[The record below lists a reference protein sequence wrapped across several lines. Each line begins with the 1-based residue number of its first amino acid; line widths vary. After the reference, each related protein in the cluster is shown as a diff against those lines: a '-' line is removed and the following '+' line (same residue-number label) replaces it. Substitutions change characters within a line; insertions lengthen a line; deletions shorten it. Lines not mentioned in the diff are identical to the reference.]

1 VPELSLEIVE
11 GAGAGRMVTLAG
23 PVTVGR
29 AGDADLVLADELI
42 SRHHAQ
48 ITPSGSGA
56 VVEDLG
62 SRNGTFVNGEAV
74 HGPTHLTP
82 GDQLQLG
89 VTLIELRSATQI
101 AERPS
106 AVHRVPPPLAV
117 PPRSPDYLAGTD
129 LDQGPAPRAAEVAG
143 RDARAAGS
151 TDPRFADPADPRAAV
166 AADPRAAVAA
176 DPRAAGGAGA
186 QGLAAPDPVALGP
199 ATPGRVRHE
208 LDPLLDSR
216 TKGKARTAPLALFV
230 LVALVVII
238 YLATSR

>member
-11 GAGAGRMVTLAG
+11 GAGAGLMVGLAG

-29 AGDADLVLADELI
+29 GRDADLVLTDELV

-48 ITPSGSGA
+48 VTPTRSGA

-62 SRNGTFVNGEAV
+62 SRNGTFVNGEAIP
-74 HGPTHLTP
+74 GPTHLTP

-89 VTLIELRSATQI
+89 VTLVELRSATQI

-117 PPRSPDYLAGTD
+117 PPRTPDYLAGTD
-129 LDQGPAPRAAEVAG
+129 PDAGPDRL
-143 RDARAAGS
+143 AAG
-151 TDPRFADPADPRAAV
+151 AA
-166 AADPRAAVAA
+166 
-176 DPRAAGGAGA
+176 
-186 QGLAAPDPVALGP
+186 GP
-199 ATPGRVRHE
+199 ATPDPATPDPATPGPPSPVPGGRPGHE
-208 LDPLLDSR
+208 LEPLLDSR

-238 YLATSR
+238 YLATAR

>member
-11 GAGAGRMVTLAG
+11 GAGAGRMVALTG

-29 AGDADLVLADELI
+29 AGDADLVLADELV

-48 ITPSGSGA
+48 IAPSGSGA

-62 SRNGTFVNGEAV
+62 SRNGTYVNGEAV

-82 GDQLQLG
+82 GDQLQVG
-89 VTLIELRSATQI
+89 VTLVELRSTTQI

-117 PPRSPDYLAGTD
+117 PPRPPDYLAGTD
-129 LDQGPAPRAAEVAG
+129 PDEAPAPAGPGRQAAPG
-143 RDARAAGS
+143 
-151 TDPRFADPADPRAAV
+151 
-166 AADPRAAVAA
+166 
-176 DPRAAGGAGA
+176 PRAAGGPGA
-186 QGLAAPDPVALGP
+186 QGPAAPHPGAHDPAALGP
-199 ATPGRVRHE
+199 GGRPRHE

>member
-11 GAGAGRMVTLAG
+11 GAGAGLMVGLAG

-29 AGDADLVLADELI
+29 GRDADLVLTDELV

-48 ITPSGSGA
+48 VTPTRSGA

-62 SRNGTFVNGEAV
+62 SRNGTFVNGEAIP
-74 HGPTHLTP
+74 GPTHLTP

-89 VTLIELRSATQI
+89 VTLVELRSATQI

-117 PPRSPDYLAGTD
+117 PPRTPDDLAGTD
-129 LDQGPAPRAAEVAG
+129 PDTGPDRL
-143 RDARAAGS
+143 AAG
-151 TDPRFADPADPRAAV
+151 AA
-166 AADPRAAVAA
+166 
-176 DPRAAGGAGA
+176 
-186 QGLAAPDPVALGP
+186 GP
-199 ATPGRVRHE
+199 ATPDPATPDPAIPGPPSPVPGGRLGHE
-208 LDPLLDSR
+208 LEPLLDSR

-238 YLATSR
+238 YLATAR

>member
-11 GAGAGRMVTLAG
+11 GTGAGRMVALAG

-29 AGDADLVLADELI
+29 AGDADLVLADELV
-42 SRHHAQ
+42 SRHHAR

-56 VVEDLG
+56 IVEDLG

-74 HGPTHLTP
+74 PGPTHLTP

-89 VTLIELRSATQI
+89 VTLVELRSAIQI

-117 PPRSPDYLAGTD
+117 PPRTPDYLAGADPDET
-129 LDQGPAPRAAEVAG
+129 PAPVDGSG
-143 RDARAAGS
+143 REARAASGP
-151 TDPRFADPADPRAAV
+151 DPRVADPADPRASGLAE
-166 AADPRAAVAA
+166 PGRAAA
-176 DPRAAGGAGA
+176 PGP
-186 QGLAAPDPVALGP
+186 AAPDPG
-199 ATPGRVRHE
+199 GRPRHE
-208 LDPLLDSR
+208 LEPLLDSR

>member
-1 VPELSLEIVE
+1 
-11 GAGAGRMVTLAG
+11 M
-23 PVTVGR
+23 TVGR
-29 AGDADLVLADELI
+29 AGDADLVLADELV

-48 ITPSGSGA
+48 LTPSGSGA

-74 HGPTHLTP
+74 HGPTHLIP
-82 GDQLQLG
+82 GDQLQVG
-89 VTLIELRSATQI
+89 VTLVELRSPIQI

-117 PPRSPDYLAGTD
+117 PSRTPDYLAGTD
-129 LDQGPAPRAAEVAG
+129 PDEASRPRGGSSHNPPPAGGIDPGPRAARG
-143 RDARAAGS
+143 L
-151 TDPRFADPADPRAAV
+151 
-166 AADPRAAVAA
+166 
-176 DPRAAGGAGA
+176 GA
-186 QGLAAPDPVALGP
+186 QGPPTPDPVAPDPVGVGP
-199 ATPGRVRHE
+199 DGRPRHE
-208 LDPLLDSR
+208 LEPLLDSR

>member
-11 GAGAGRMVTLAG
+11 GAGAGRRVALAG

-29 AGDADLVLADELI
+29 GRDTDLVLADELV

-48 ITPSGSGA
+48 LTPSGSGA
-56 VVEDLG
+56 VVVDLG
-62 SRNGTFVNGEAV
+62 SRNGTFVNGEGI
-74 HGPTHLTP
+74 HGPTRLEP

-89 VTLIELRSATQI
+89 VTLVELRSARQI

-106 AVHRVPPPLAV
+106 AVHPVPPPLAV
-117 PPRSPDYLAGTD
+117 PARTPDYLAGTD
-129 LDQGPAPRAAEVAG
+129 PDQDAAPPPAVASDRLA
-143 RDARAAGS
+143 RDG
-151 TDPRFADPADPRAAV
+151 ADPRR
-166 AADPRAAVAA
+166 PRRSEPPV
-176 DPRAAGGAGA
+176 PGAAGR
-186 QGLAAPDPVALGP
+186 P
-199 ATPGRVRHE
+199 RHE

-238 YLATSR
+238 YLAMSR

>member
-11 GAGAGRMVTLAG
+11 GTGAGRMVALAG

-29 AGDADLVLADELI
+29 AGDADLVLADELV
-42 SRHHAQ
+42 SRHHAR

-74 HGPTHLTP
+74 PGPTHLVP

-89 VTLIELRSATQI
+89 VTLVELRSATQI

-117 PPRSPDYLAGTD
+117 PPRTPDYLAGADPGET
-129 LDQGPAPRAAEVAG
+129 P
-143 RDARAAGS
+143 
-151 TDPRFADPADPRAAV
+151 DPRVADPPDPRASGH
-166 AADPRAAVAA
+166 ADP
-176 DPRAAGGAGA
+176 GGR
-186 QGLAAPDPVALGP
+186 P
-199 ATPGRVRHE
+199 RHE
-208 LDPLLDSR
+208 LEPLLDSR